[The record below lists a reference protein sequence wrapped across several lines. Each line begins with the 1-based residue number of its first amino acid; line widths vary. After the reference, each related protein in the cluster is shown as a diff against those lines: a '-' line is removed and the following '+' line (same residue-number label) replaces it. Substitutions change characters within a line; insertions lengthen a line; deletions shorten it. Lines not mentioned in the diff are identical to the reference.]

1 MLKTERTYLSEWK
14 NIDDPVR
21 DLMELIRK
29 AGPYD
34 LVDIE
39 EALMPTVSDL
49 LEYGIKFD
57 NLVISCSFEGLR
69 CYRE

>member
-1 MLKTERTYLSEWK
+1 M
-14 NIDDPVR
+14 N
-21 DLMELIRK
+21 LIRK
-29 AGPYD
+29 ADTYD

-39 EALMPTVSDL
+39 EAIMPTVSDL

-57 NLVISCSFEGLR
+57 NLVISCSFEGAR